1 MRHICE
7 QLKVNDTM
15 TKDNVI
21 NFSERSKEAQENF
34 SQTPIPTASD
44 LAYYTNNLIRADY
57 TPIAVQAYKDRQR
70 TNESSWLDYLT
81 VMLGVPSYVDYE
93 VQLDELE
100 IPTLE
105 IPFGMVMDLAF
116 VTNVDFNV
124 VVPFEDT
131 EGLIQYLH
139 ISLENFEYMARVKRN
154 ALNQMYSPTDVH
166 NRKQFIVSLF
176 IEQREQDEKETL
188 LNVILAEGATR
199 LNELDLIE
207 LYSWARITFNAENY
221 FYNFSDFYNS
231 VIHIVDLHPV
241 DLLHDKRIIYA
252 NDVVA
257 RTSNDDLVTAIESE
271 VEEFI

>member
-15 TKDNVI
+15 NKDNVI

-34 SQTPIPTASD
+34 PQTPIPSASAV
-44 LAYYTNNLIRADY
+44 AYYTNSLIRKDY
-57 TPIAVQAYKDRQR
+57 TPIAVQAYKDRLR
-70 TNESSWLDYLT
+70 TNESSWLDDLT

-139 ISLENFEYMARVKRN
+139 ISLENFEYMARVKKN

-176 IEQREQDEKETL
+176 LEQREQDAKETL

-207 LYSWARITFNAENY
+207 LYTWARITFDAENY

-257 RTSNDDLVTAIESE
+257 RTSNDNLVTAIESE
-271 VEEFI
+271 VSN

>member
-1 MRHICE
+1 M
-7 QLKVNDTM
+7 N
-15 TKDNVI
+15 KDNVI
-21 NFSERSKEAQENF
+21 NFLGRSKEAQENF

-44 LAYYTNNLIRADY
+44 IAYYTNNLIRTDY

-93 VQLDELE
+93 AQLDELE

-139 ISLENFEYMARVKRN
+139 ISLENFEYMARVRRN

-166 NRKQFIVSLF
+166 NRKQFLVSLF
-176 IEQREQDEKETL
+176 IDQREQDEKETL

-207 LYSWARITFNAENY
+207 LYSWARVTFDAENY

-271 VEEFI
+271 VEEFT

>member
-15 TKDNVI
+15 NKDNVI
-21 NFSERSKEAQENF
+21 NFSGRSKEAQENF
-34 SQTPIPTASD
+34 PQTPIPTASD
-44 LAYYTNNLIRADY
+44 VAYYTNSLIRKDY
-57 TPIAVQAYKDRQR
+57 TPIAVQAYKERLR

-81 VMLGVPSYVDYE
+81 VMLGVPSYVDCE
-93 VQLDELE
+93 AQLDELE

-116 VTNVDFNV
+116 VTNIDFNV

-176 IEQREQDEKETL
+176 LEQREQDEKETL

-207 LYSWARITFNAENY
+207 LYTWARITFDAENY

-257 RTSNDDLVTAIESE
+257 RTSNDNLVTAIESE
-271 VEEFI
+271 VSN

>member
-100 IPTLE
+100 ISTLE

-166 NRKQFIVSLF
+166 NRKHFIVSLF

-271 VEEFI
+271 VEEIT

>member
-15 TKDNVI
+15 NKDNVI

-34 SQTPIPTASD
+34 PQTPIPTASD
-44 LAYYTNNLIRADY
+44 IAYYTNNLIRTDY

-70 TNESSWLDYLT
+70 TNESSWLDDLT

-166 NRKQFIVSLF
+166 NRKHFIVSLF

-207 LYSWARITFNAENY
+207 LYSWARVTFDAENY

-271 VEEFI
+271 VEEIT

>member
-271 VEEFI
+271 VSN